1 MLKRRKRVLQNPET
15 IAAIATATGQGGIGV
30 VRLSGRNIEPFCR
43 ALLGCV
49 PTARHATYT
58 AFLDGAGNPIDQG
71 IALYFAAP
79 HSYTGEEVLE
89 LQGHGGM
96 AVLQLLLDRCLEL
109 GARLARPGE
118 FTERAFLNGKL
129 DLAQAE
135 SVADLIAATTQQAA
149 RSAVRSLQGDF
160 SAAVR
165 AVVDMLIE
173 LRAYIEALIDFP
185 EEADV
190 PVQGR
195 AFMQERLETIKTQLL
210 HIQSLATQGS
220 ILREGAQIVLIGP
233 PNAGKSSLLNCLAG
247 EEVALVSD
255 IPGTTRDAIRQVLQI
270 NGVPLH
276 LIDTAG
282 IRQTNDAIEQMGI
295 ARTRQ
300 NMARADMVL
309 VLIDE
314 TTPIHLEEAFI
325 VENLPEGVPAI
336 FIHNKIDLL
345 GLPASIETR
354 QGVLHSYLSAK
365 TGEGV
370 EALKEAM
377 LKLMGWH
384 REEGVFMA
392 RGRHLQAIAQAL
404 ACLNEAENQFS
415 ALELLAES
423 LRQAQLALN
432 QITGEFVADDLLG
445 EIFGRFCI
453 GK

>member
-1 MLKRRKRVLQNPET
+1 VLQNPET
-15 IAAIATATGQGGIGV
+15 IAAIATATGPGGIGV
-30 VRLSGRNIEPFCR
+30 VRLSGQHLAKFCQ
-43 ALLGCV
+43 ALLGFV
-49 PTARHATYT
+49 PEARRASYSP
-58 AFLDGAGNPIDQG
+58 FLDAQGNTIDQG
-71 IALYFAAP
+71 IAIFFPAP

-96 AVLQLLLDRCLEL
+96 AVMHILLARCIEL

-118 FTERAFLNGKL
+118 FTQRAFLNGKM

-165 AVVDMLIE
+165 EVVAMLIE
-173 LRAYIEALIDFP
+173 LRAYVEAVIDFP
-185 EEADV
+185 EEGDV
-190 PVQGR
+190 PVQGQNFIR
-195 AFMQERLETIKTQLL
+195 DKFVRVQTQLR
-210 HIQSLATQGS
+210 HILTLAKQGS

-255 IPGTTRDAIRQVLQI
+255 MPGTTRDAIRQVLQV

-282 IRQTNDAIEQMGI
+282 IRPTNDSIEQMGI

-300 NMARADMVL
+300 NMAKADMVL

-314 TTPIHLEEAFI
+314 SNPVHLEDAFI
-325 VENLPEGVPAI
+325 AASLPLETRII
-336 FIHNKIDLL
+336 FIHNKIDLTDGQTL
-345 GLPASIETR
+345 VEERG
-354 QGVLHSYLSAK
+354 GVVHVYLSAK
-365 TGEGV
+365 TGQGV
-370 EALKEAM
+370 PELKEAM
-377 LKLMGWH
+377 LKSVGWQQTD
-384 REEGVFMA
+384 GVFMA
-392 RGRHLQAIAQAL
+392 RTRHLQAISQAL
-404 ACLNEAENQFS
+404 ISLQEAEEQFH
-415 ALELLAES
+415 AMELLAES